1 MSDFFVDLLPDDAR
15 AIFRRRAQLRLMK
28 LGSILALTVATGV
41 VVNSFVELR
50 RAKAQHEVIVALR
63 EKSNKIDELVGQS
76 VQARTLLRSEIAADA
91 MLRSP
96 ISTSTIISAISHL
109 LPNGSWLESMKV
121 SLEEQKSLKTTV
133 ANRPI
138 YVVLM
143 NGIAPNAQAVQ
154 EFASEIRK
162 TAPFAAVTVLEQ
174 RAAPKSGGGSEQ
186 QFVMRARID
195 PTSGE
200 TEARKPNQS
209 ENQIASAQTQVAR
222 GGSTR

>member
-15 AIFRRRAQLRLMK
+15 EIFRRRAQFRLVK
-28 LGSILALTVATGV
+28 LGALLALTVATGV

-63 EKSNKIDELVGQS
+63 ERSNKIDELVGKS
-76 VQARTLLRSEIAADA
+76 VQVRTLLRSEVAADA

-121 SLEEQKSLKTTV
+121 SLEEQKNGK
-133 ANRPI
+133 APANNRPI
-138 YVVLM
+138 YILLM

-200 TEARKPNQS
+200 AEAQKPNQS
-209 ENQIASAQTQVAR
+209 GNQIASAQTQVDR
-222 GGSTR
+222 GESTR

>member
-1 MSDFFVDLLPDDAR
+1 MSEFFVDLLPDDAR
-15 AIFRRRAQLRLMK
+15 AIFRRRAQLRLVK
-28 LGSILALTVATGV
+28 LGSLLALTVAIGV

-63 EKSNKIDELVGQS
+63 DKSNKIDELVGQS
-76 VQARTLLRSEIAADA
+76 AQVRTMLRSEIAADA

-121 SLEEQKSLKTTV
+121 SLEEQKPGKTPT

-138 YVVLM
+138 YVVYM

-154 EFASEIRK
+154 EFAAEIRK

-200 TEARKPNQS
+200 TEARKQNHS

>member
-1 MSDFFVDLLPDDAR
+1 MIDFFVDLLPDDAR
-15 AIFRRRAQLRLMK
+15 EIFRRRAQFRLVK

-50 RAKAQHEVIVALR
+50 QAKAQHEVIVALR
-63 EKSNKIDELVGQS
+63 EKSNKIDKLVELSAQE
-76 VQARTLLRSEIAADA
+76 RTRLRSEIAVDA

-109 LPNGSWLESMKV
+109 LPDGSWLESMKV
-121 SLEEQKSLKTTV
+121 SLEEQKSMKTPV

-138 YVVLM
+138 YVVMM
-143 NGIAPNAQAVQ
+143 NGIAPNVQ
-154 EFASEIRK
+154 EFATEIRK
-162 TAPFAAVTVLEQ
+162 TAPFVAVTVLEQ

-195 PTSGE
+195 PASRE
-200 TEARKPNQS
+200 TEARKPNHS
-209 ENQIASAQTQVAR
+209 GNDIASAQTQIAR

>member
-15 AIFRRRAQLRLMK
+15 AIFRRRAQFRLVK
-28 LGSILALTVATGV
+28 LGSLLALTVTTGV

-63 EKSNKIDELVGQS
+63 ERSNKIDELVGQT
-76 VQARTLLRSEIAADA
+76 AEERALLRSEIAADA

-109 LPNGSWLESMKV
+109 LPDGSWLESMKV
-121 SLEEQKSLKTTV
+121 SLEEQKSGKTPTT
-133 ANRPI
+133 NRPI
-138 YVVLM
+138 YILLM

-154 EFASEIRK
+154 DFASEIRK
-162 TAPFAAVTVLEQ
+162 TAPFAAVTVVEQ
-174 RAAPKSGGGSEQ
+174 RAAAKSGGGSEQ

-195 PTSGE
+195 PAAGE
-200 TEARKPNQS
+200 TEARKPDHSGRKIAAAQT
-209 ENQIASAQTQVAR
+209 QIAS

>member
-1 MSDFFVDLLPDDAR
+1 MIDFFVDLLPDDAR
-15 AIFRRRAQLRLMK
+15 EIFRRRAQFRLVK
-28 LGSILALTVATGV
+28 LGSILALTIATGV

-50 RAKAQHEVIVALR
+50 QAKAQHEVIVALR
-63 EKSNKIDELVGQS
+63 EKSSKIDKRVELS
-76 VQARTLLRSEIAADA
+76 VQERTRLRSEIAVDA

-109 LPNGSWLESMKV
+109 LPDGSWLESMKV
-121 SLEEQKSLKTTV
+121 SLEEQKSLKTPV

-162 TAPFAAVTVLEQ
+162 TAPFVAVTVLEQ

-195 PTSGE
+195 PASRE
-200 TEARKPNQS
+200 TEARKPDHSGND
-209 ENQIASAQTQVAR
+209 IASAQTQIAR